1 MNQPPDLTVIDG
13 GKTDPLA
20 NPPIEL
26 TATHEPQPQPC
37 TLVELPLPRTASE
50 AFVFLAVRA
59 AERYAANPKEQHWA
73 VIAEVLQKLGEFTS
87 AFPYAGARHVKWGYA
102 IICKRVPQAQNEAG
116 PLVAWLDKIP
126 ALATDKAAAAPL
138 LWHYIASC
146 AGQYA
151 ASIPVPRGQP
161 GAWEYM
167 KGELTIPCSNE
178 EAFKLGQQR
187 HFWSTYQGRLLYV
200 VGVLLQEMAGVPTPQ
215 APAS

>member
-13 GKTDPLA
+13 GKTDPFA

-26 TATHEPQPQPC
+26 TATHEPPPH
-37 TLVELPLPRTASE
+37 TLVELPLPKTASE

-59 AERYAANPKEQHWA
+59 AERYAADPKEQQWA
-73 VIAEVLQKLGEFTS
+73 VIAEVLQKLGKFTS

-116 PLVAWLDKIP
+116 PLVTWLDKIP

-151 ASIPVPRGQP
+151 ASIPIPRGQP

-178 EAFKLGQQR
+178 EAYTLGQQR

-200 VGVLLQEMAGVPTPQ
+200 VGVLLQEMAGVPIPQ

>member
-1 MNQPPDLTVIDG
+1 MNQPPDLTIIDG
-13 GKTDPLA
+13 GKPA
-20 NPPIEL
+20 
-26 TATHEPQPQPC
+26 EPPQPC
-37 TLVELPLPRTASE
+37 TLVGLPLPRTASD

-59 AERYAANPKEQHWA
+59 AERYAADPKEQHWA

-87 AFPYAGARHVKWGYA
+87 AFPYAGARHVKWAYA

-151 ASIPVPRGQP
+151 ASIPVPRGKP

-178 EAFKLGQQR
+178 EAYALGQQR

-200 VGVLLQEMAGVPTPQ
+200 VGVLLQEMAGVPIPQ